1 MQFFFQCNTSYKMQV
16 HYKDSMIPQRL
27 LTLLSAPVSLN
38 PRYHLYFFSPLLSF
52 KWGFYLFP
60 QYSIFLASYICIV
73 SIAPCSPRGGERI
86 NKQDILFCDLWKQF
100 NLEQKRKRNWKLQ
113 ITIWSWSRDLRN
125 HIMIRTKCSFI
136 KFRRWNICQWMNTKI
151 IWKLVHWY
159 QCVSVNS
166 ILSNFVEFNSISK
179 TWIP

>member
-1 MQFFFQCNTSYKMQV
+1 MRFFFRCHTGYKMQV
-16 HYKDSMIPQRL
+16 PHKDSMIPPHL
-27 LTLLSAPVSLN
+27 LLLLSVSPSLTQSS
-38 PRYHLYFFSPLLSF
+38 LLFVFFFSPPLSF

-86 NKQDILFCDLWKQF
+86 NKQDKLFCDLWKQF

-125 HIMIRTKCSFI
+125 HIMIRTKCSLI
-136 KFRRWNICQWMNTKI
+136 KFIRRWNMSMNEYQNHMKI
-151 IWKLVHWY
+151 GSLVSM
-159 QCVSVNS
+159 C
-166 ILSNFVEFNSISK
+166 FC
-179 TWIP
+179 

>member
-1 MQFFFQCNTSYKMQV
+1 MKCKFITKIVWFRNVFFHFFQSQSRSILAIIC
-16 HYKDSMIPQRL
+16 I
-27 LTLLSAPVSLN
+27 
-38 PRYHLYFFSPLLSF
+38 FFSPPLSF

-113 ITIWSWSRDLRN
+113 ITIWSWSRELRN
-125 HIMIRTKCSFI
+125 HIMIKTKFSLI
-136 KFRRWNICQWMNTKI
+136 KSRRWNMSMNEYQNHMKI
-151 IWKLVHWY
+151 GSLVSM
-159 QCVSVNS
+159 C
-166 ILSNFVEFNSISK
+166 FC
-179 TWIP
+179 